1 MPASVQCEERPPT
14 RYSETKPVPSHRSRC
29 PAQTVV
35 QPASALTVTD
45 GAPRARY
52 DIWRMTEDELEDCV
66 RDFLRAERAFLWTKL
81 WGLRRFGHAGPALG
95 MLRP

>member
-1 MPASVQCEERPPT
+1 
-14 RYSETKPVPSHRSRC
+14 
-29 PAQTVV
+29 
-35 QPASALTVTD
+35 VTD